1 MTLQSLATSGD
12 GLVRLTLSFRNVS
25 AADAELALDYRSLV
39 IADAGG
45 GACRVTSDSTGTS
58 PVAIFRTVIPS
69 AGGLRHWIECRP
81 SDPDTRMLSVKSG
94 RLPAASGQVRFPDF
108 EAARR

>member
-1 MTLQSLATSGD
+1 MTLVSLAPSGD
-12 GLVRLTLSFRNVS
+12 GRVRLTLSFRNLS

-45 GACRVTSDSTGTS
+45 GACRVTSDSAGTS
-58 PVAIFRTVIPS
+58 PAAIFRTVIPS
-69 AGGLRHWIECRP
+69 AGELRHWIECRP
-81 SDPDTRMLSVKSG
+81 TDPDTPLLSIRFG
-94 RLPAASGQVRFPDF
+94 GLPAASGQLRFPDF